1 MSCYTIKNHFIIR
14 LTRYI
19 FLKQTNGCISNAP
32 KKERDFSM
40 KFKKLLGLVTI
51 MGSLA
56 ISACGGGN
64 GGGSTAKPTSG
75 SKTQSTSQKPS
86 TSTSIAPRK
95 TVSIGEISLANDVE
109 VEGF

>member
-1 MSCYTIKNHFIIR
+1 
-14 LTRYI
+14 
-19 FLKQTNGCISNAP
+19 
-32 KKERDFSM
+32 M
-40 KFKKLLGLVTI
+40 KLKKLLGLVAI

-75 SKTQSTSQKPS
+75 SKTQSTSKKPS

-95 TVSIGEISLANDVE
+95 TVSIGEISLANEDGKVYVKVTGTVSNYE
-109 VEGF
+109 ASEFNGHGA